1 MTMKLLKLIL
11 AGVLAGAATLSQA
24 LELRPYSAAAFAQAQ
39 EAGKPFAVLFH
50 ADWCPTCR
58 AQEKTL
64 TSMKAEG
71 GLDLTVFLADYD
83 TEKALK
89 RQFGVRSQSTLIAL
103 RGQKVTARVIGDTSA
118 EGLRAA
124 LKSAL

>member
-1 MTMKLLKLIL
+1 MKLLKLCAL
-11 AGVLAGAATLSQA
+11 GLLAGAASLSQA
-24 LELRPYSAAAFAQAQ
+24 LELRPYSAPEFAAAQG
-39 EAGKPFAVLFH
+39 AGKPFAVLFH

-64 TSMKAEG
+64 NAMKGEP
-71 GLDLTVFLADYD
+71 GLDVTVFVANYD

-89 RQFGVRSQSTLIAL
+89 RRFAIRAQSTLVAL
-103 RGQKVTARVIGDTSA
+103 RGDKVTARVIGDTSA

-124 LKSAL
+124 LKSAF